1 MVLILCRAMEEEED
15 VRAMEEEEAD
25 HLRTLEEEED
35 HSRTILHLDLDCFYA
50 QVAKICVYC

>member
-1 MVLILCRAMEEEED
+1 MEEEED
-15 VRAMEEEEAD
+15 VRAMDEEEED